1 MVKEFCLAWEKNK
14 GKLEEYFRTTKQ
26 DEYGNYE
33 DLVKLLFDI
42 VINPYV
48 ESDYYRFDTENI
60 LVIDDG
66 DYQGTQVFI
75 LHRNVYQPIVEDYV
89 YTNTYYG
96 SCSCCDT
103 LQAINRY
110 ECRLP
115 DEQQVKDYMELCLH
129 LLQKCNYMVDKI
141 EED

>member
-1 MVKEFCLAWEKNK
+1 MIKEFCLAWEKNK
-14 GKLEEYFRTTKQ
+14 DKLEEYFRTTKQ

-42 VINPYV
+42 VINPSI

-75 LHRNVYQPIVEDYV
+75 LHRDQYQPSVEDYV

-96 SCSCCDT
+96 SCSYCDT
-103 LQAINRY
+103 LLGISGCSD
-110 ECRLP
+110 ELP
-115 DEQQVKDYMELCLH
+115 SESQVNDYMDLCLH
-129 LLQKCNYMVDKI
+129 LLQKCHYMID
-141 EED
+141 EEG

>member
-1 MVKEFCLAWEKNK
+1 MIKEFCLAWEKNK
-14 GKLEEYFRTTKQ
+14 DKLEEYFRKTRQ
-26 DEYGNYE
+26 EEYGNYE

-42 VINPYV
+42 VINPSI

-75 LHRNVYQPIVEDYV
+75 LHRDQYRPSVEDYV

-103 LQAINRY
+103 LLGISGCSD
-110 ECRLP
+110 ELP
-115 DEQQVKDYMELCLH
+115 SESQVNDYMDLCLH
-129 LLQKCNYMVDKI
+129 LLQKCHYMIDK
-141 EED
+141 EG